1 LVRLLNIKAK
11 INILYDQDDT
21 LSDDYYNMKA
31 GYESGTTLMDAGYYE
46 SVVAVTPKWNL
57 QFLSTDFWKHGQGG
71 IIDIADEIFPTY
83 WYGKQHPFEFEVVV
97 VNDPSV
103 HKIFDNLEIVS
114 NKAKPESFHYE
125 IVGESYDFAKDKVN
139 MYFRQEAKKSVW

>member
-1 LVRLLNIKAK
+1 MLNPDKIVRLLNIKAK
-11 INILYDQDDT
+11 INILHDNDDT
-21 LSDDYYNMKA
+21 LSDDFYNMKA
-31 GYESGTTLMDAGYYE
+31 GYESGSTLMDAGYYE

-57 QFLSTDFWKHGQGG
+57 QFLSTDFWRHGQAG
-71 IIDIADEIFPTY
+71 IIDIADDIFPTY

-103 HKIFDNLEIVS
+103 HKIFDNLEIVA

-125 IVGESYDFAKDKVN
+125 VVGEAYDFAKDKVN
-139 MYFRQEAKKSVW
+139 MYFR